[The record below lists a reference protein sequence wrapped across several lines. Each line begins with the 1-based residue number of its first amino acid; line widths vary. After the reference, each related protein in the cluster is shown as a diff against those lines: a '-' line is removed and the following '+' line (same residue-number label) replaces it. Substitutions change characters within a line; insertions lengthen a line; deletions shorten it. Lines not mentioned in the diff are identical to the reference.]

1 MGTHWWLFVM
11 VVGVRVVVVVVVVV
25 VVGRGFRRWGSE
37 EVDKVSA

>member
-11 VVGVRVVVVVVVVV
+11 VVGVRVVVVVM
-25 VVGRGFRRWGSE
+25 GRGFRRWGSE